1 MIVQFTIE
9 GSNSRHTFKMSA
21 KDGKYFDNGTE
32 ITKERYM
39 TALEYFN
46 ANRSKK

>member
-9 GSNSRHTFKMSA
+9 GTNSRHTFKMSV
-21 KDGKYFDNGTE
+21 KEGKYFDNNKE
-32 ITKERYM
+32 ITKERYKE
-39 TALEYFN
+39 ALEFFN